1 MHVHV
6 ISPDGEAKFWLEPE
20 IELAV
25 NYGLTSRQLKKAAQL
40 VEEHVDEIRKAWKT
54 HFNSLT

>member
-6 ISPDGEAKFWLEPE
+6 QGPDGEAKYWMEPE

-25 NYGLTSRQLKKAAQL
+25 NYGLTARQLKKTAEL
-40 VEEHVDEIRKAWKT
+40 VEEHADEIRQAWQK
-54 HFNSLT
+54 HFPG

>member
-6 ISPDGEAKFWLEPE
+6 QGPDGEAKYWMEPT

-25 NYGLTSRQLKKAAQL
+25 NYGLTSRQLTKVAAL
-40 VEEHVDEIRKAWKT
+40 VEEHADEIRQAWQE
-54 HFNSLT
+54 HFGN